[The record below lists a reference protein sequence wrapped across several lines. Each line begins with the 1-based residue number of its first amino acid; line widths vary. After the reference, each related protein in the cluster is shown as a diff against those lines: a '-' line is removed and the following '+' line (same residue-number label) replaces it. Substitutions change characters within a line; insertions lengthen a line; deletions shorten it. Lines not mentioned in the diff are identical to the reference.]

1 MAKEVKSV
9 EERIVSAYMG
19 EDGMWIVERGKMKE
33 CSLLKE
39 AVARIN
45 ELKDK
50 LNRANQT
57 CNELNREK
65 NTEWFAHRQKMRDE
79 EDVLKR
85 QRIDLKTKEQRFNEK
100 FEGLRAYMNLLHTES
115 QTNET

>member
-9 EERIVSAYMG
+9 EERIVAAYMG

-39 AVARIN
+39 SVARIN

-50 LNRANQT
+50 LNRSNQT

-65 NTEWFAHRQKMRDE
+65 NTEWFEHRQKMRDE
-79 EDVLKR
+79 EDNLKR
-85 QRIDLKTKEQRFNEK
+85 RDLDLKLKEKRFNEK

-115 QTNET
+115 HTDET